1 MAYNK
6 QYIPQ
11 PQENGTILI
20 SEDVVASIVTH
31 AVMEVKGVVGL
42 STKSVSGAQDNAGKR
57 KWNKGIRIM
66 VRKDRSLLI
75 DCNVVVAYGQSIVA
89 VAEAVQKA
97 IIDAVQSVTGVSA
110 VAVNVNICGIVRK

>member
-11 PQENGTILI
+11 PQEHGTILI
-20 SEDVVASIVTH
+20 SEDVVASIVSN

-42 STKSVSGAQDNAGKR
+42 STKSVTGADKANRK

-75 DCNVVVAYGQSIVA
+75 DCNVIVAYGQSVVIVA
-89 VAEAVQKA
+89 ETAQKA
-97 IIDAVQSVTGVSA
+97 IINAVQSVTGVSSI
-110 VAVNVNICGIVRK
+110 AVNVNICGIVRK